1 MASKISRQYT
11 ASIQGVV
18 DIQNNAITIQV
29 EGKPEPIDFKK
40 FIEDFNGMPV
50 KISIVCHKDY

>member
-18 DIQNNAITIQV
+18 NIQNNAIKIQV
-29 EGKPEPIDFKK
+29 EGKPESIDFKK
-40 FIEDFNGMPV
+40 FIEDFNDMPV